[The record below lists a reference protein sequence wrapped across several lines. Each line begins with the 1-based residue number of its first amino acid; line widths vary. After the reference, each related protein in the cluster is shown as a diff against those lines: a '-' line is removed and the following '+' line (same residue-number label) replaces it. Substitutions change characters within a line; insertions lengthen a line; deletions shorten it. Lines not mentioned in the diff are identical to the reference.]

1 MFHEV
6 MTASIKIRRSFF
18 LLSFLFLG
26 LVFLLGLFYLNQVNG
41 LATKGYEIKERED
54 WLNCLKAENQKLK
67 IELAGARR
75 LDCLSE
81 FAESQNL
88 VKIERASFLSA
99 PGELVARK

>member
-1 MFHEV
+1 
-6 MTASIKIRRSFF
+6 MTASIKIRQSIF

-26 LVFLLGLFYLNQVNG
+26 LVFLLGLLYLSQVNG
-41 LATKGYEIKERED
+41 LATKGYEIKERQE
-54 WLNCLKAENQKLK
+54 WLESLKAENQKLK
-67 IELAGARR
+67 IELAGVRR
-75 LDCLSE
+75 LDYLNE